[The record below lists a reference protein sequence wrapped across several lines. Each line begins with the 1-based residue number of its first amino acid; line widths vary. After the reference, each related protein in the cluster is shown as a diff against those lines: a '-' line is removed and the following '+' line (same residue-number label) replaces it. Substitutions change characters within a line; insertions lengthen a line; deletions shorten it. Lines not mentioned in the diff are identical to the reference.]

1 MLKKILT
8 CILILVL
15 LVAGTGIYIMVQHN
29 FNMVEQDVEIRT
41 PQGKLTGTFV
51 LPKNYTGKLGLVLFV
66 HGDGP
71 VDSTHGDGYKPLW
84 EKLASIGYAS
94 LSLNKRGL
102 NGSEGNWEHQT
113 IDDRVE
119 EARQA
124 IAWARQQPMIDEN
137 RIGAW
142 GASQGGWVLPKL
154 AKEEP
159 IAFSILLAPAINWI
173 EQGLYN
179 SRAEMKM
186 KGYSEAEIQEKTAYD
201 LKVNQLLKQH
211 ASYED
216 YLQIARKDRV
226 MTKDRWIF
234 AGKNFLSDATHDLPN
249 FKTPVLLMLG
259 AHDINVD
266 YKNTEEGYRKMV
278 KPELLTVKVFPDA
291 DHGAIHADIATSEV
305 KSTLTFLFKPRQIT
319 VPAYHESIE
328 QFLKNLP
335 QTQAAAVGTS

>member
-1 MLKKILT
+1 MMKKIL
-8 CILILVL
+8 IPLLILAL
-15 LVAGTGIYIMVQHN
+15 LVVGAGIYIMVQHN
-29 FNMVEQDVEIRT
+29 FNIVEQDVEIQT
-41 PQGKLTGTFV
+41 PKGKLTGTFV
-51 LPKNYTGKLGLVLFV
+51 LPENYTGKLGLVLFV

-71 VDSTHGDGYKPLW
+71 VDSTYGDGYKPLW

-94 LSLNKRGL
+94 LSLNKRGI

-124 IAWARQQPMIDEN
+124 IAWARQQPMIDQN

-154 AKEEP
+154 AKEES
-159 IAFSILLAPAINWI
+159 IAFSILLSPAINWI

-186 KGYSEAEIQEKTAYD
+186 KGYSEAEIQAKMAYD
-201 LKVNQLLKQH
+201 LEVNQLLKQH
-211 ASYED
+211 ASYEE
-216 YLQIARKDRV
+216 YLKIARKDRV

-234 AGKNFLSDATHDLPN
+234 ASKNFLSDSTDDLPN

-266 YKNTEEGYRKMV
+266 YKNTKEVYQKMI

-291 DHGAIHADIATSEV
+291 DHGAIPVDIATSDF
-305 KSTLTFLFKPRQIT
+305 KSTLTFLFAPRKIT

-328 QFLKNLP
+328 QFLEKLL
-335 QTQAAAVGTS
+335 QHQASEGT